1 VFVGVR
7 KVAIVPVDEVRNR
20 RDFAF
25 ASGQL
30 VRRIALFFT

>member
-20 RDFAF
+20 GEFAF
-25 ASGQL
+25 RSGPL
-30 VRRIALFFT
+30 VRRIALFFA